1 MRPKPGLFPAAA
13 GVPATALL
21 TSKLL
26 GSTVVWGAE
35 VAFALP
41 SLSGTQLT
49 GPFPATAAA
58 AAAGLNNAGRTL
70 VSVDGGGESVAC
82 LGSGTSWARVAD
94 FTPPA
99 FSAAGNALVQKDVT
113 VGPGAGGSSP
123 RAFVTVDGLKQEIRR
138 KPILPSARWST
149 MSTALG
155 LSSGSGRMVTSGRR
169 SQLKP

>member
-1 MRPKPGLFPAAA
+1 MRPKPRLFPAAA

-21 TSKLL
+21 TSKHL

-35 VAFALP
+35 VASALP

-49 GPFPATAAA
+49 GPFPATAVD
-58 AAAGLNNAGRTL
+58 LDNAGRTL
-70 VSVDGGGESVAC
+70 VNVDGGVESVAYP
-82 LGSGTSWARVAD
+82 GWGTSWARVAD

-99 FSAAGNALVQKDVT
+99 FWAIGSALVQQDVI
-113 VGPGAGGSSP
+113 VGNGVGGSWS
-123 RAFVTVDGLKQEIRR
+123 RAFVTVDGLGQEIRR
-138 KPILPSARWST
+138 KPRLPSARSST

-169 SQLKP
+169 SQLSP